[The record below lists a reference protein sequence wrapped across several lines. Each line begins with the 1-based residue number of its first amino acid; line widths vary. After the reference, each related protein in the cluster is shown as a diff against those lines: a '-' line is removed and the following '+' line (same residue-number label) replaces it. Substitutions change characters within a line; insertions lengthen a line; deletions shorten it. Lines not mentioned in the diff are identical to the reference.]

1 MKTFK
6 KALFV
11 GILLLLV
18 ISTFALAETS
28 PSITIMTDSIYGT
41 EDFSS
46 TVELD
51 AGTYNFNASISDW
64 VEDWAWAE
72 LWNADTNTMVE
83 SLFIW
88 AANCYEDSDLYLAA
102 GHYYIRLEAVSGKG
116 QMIWCSAGVSW

>member
-102 GHYYIRLEAVSGKG
+102 GHYYIR
-116 QMIWCSAGVSW
+116 AGSCIR